1 MRNAGRLV
9 LLVAL
14 WGCSERRT
22 GEKGKDPVPL
32 ADVPVYAHAEVI
44 ARDIQDPIGLA
55 VDDTYVYWG
64 DGGALRRAPKKGGPV
79 AEVCRVEAARIE
91 SIAIAPDAIY
101 FGGMGAGVFRR
112 RDQEDAPCERIAT
125 ETNPTSLAVV
135 GNNVHYWNDGSA
147 RSVPRDRPGDA
158 PAPTM
163 WQAGYTGALVTDG
176 TSLFLHQGREIG
188 RTSLDGKDF
197 AVLARTGHL
206 GLAMAVDDT
215 HLYWGDDLVE
225 GVLRVP
231 KSGGPLEWFSPV
243 WSIGATLAVDKEWI
257 FVMDID
263 DGVHAISKADGRSAQ
278 LVAGDL
284 TGMGTNNV
292 SLAFDA
298 EQFFLADDSS
308 RNRAA
313 GITVVDLSKPNAE
326 LPDVI
331 WEGVV
336 ARAPRRL
343 DGVTFKPRPAAVAAS
358 TVYFSGDEAQD
369 WSNATLFTRWRDE
382 RLTAAVAAGTLSV
395 QLVAGVPDRDEARA
409 RRRAEAVAQKIRD
422 EVGPKA
428 VFEISTR
435 AGKDGSVAV
444 QFAPAA
450 YAAVWAP

>member
-1 MRNAGRLV
+1 MI
-9 LLVAL
+9 LVAL
-14 WGCSERRT
+14 LSCSDRRA
-22 GEKGKDPVPL
+22 GEKANDPMPL
-32 ADVPVYAHAEVI
+32 AESPAFAHAEVI
-44 ARDIQDPIGLA
+44 AKDIQNPIGLA
-55 VDDTYVYWG
+55 LDDRFVYWG

-79 AEVCRVEAARIE
+79 AEVCRVEAVRID
-91 SIAIAPDAIY
+91 SIAVVPDAIY

-112 RDQEDAPCERIAT
+112 RNQQDAPCERIAT
-125 ETNPTSLAVV
+125 AANPTSLAVV
-135 GNNVHYWNDGSA
+135 GGNLHFWNNGSA

-176 TSLFLHQGREIG
+176 TSLFIHQGREIG
-188 RTSLDGKDF
+188 RTSLDGEDF
-197 AVLARTGHL
+197 TVLARTGQL

-215 HLYWGDDLVE
+215 HLYWGDDLVQA
-225 GVLRVP
+225 VLRVP
-231 KSGGPLEWFSPV
+231 KSGGPLEWVSPI
-243 WSIGATLAVDKEWI
+243 WGFGSTLAVDKEWM

-284 TGMGTNNV
+284 TGVGTTNV

-308 RNRAA
+308 RNIAA

-326 LPDVI
+326 LPEVV

-343 DGVTFKPRPAAVAAS
+343 DGVTFKPRPTAVAAS
-358 TVYFSGDEAQD
+358 TVFFSGDEAQD
-369 WSNATLFTRWRDE
+369 WANATNFTRWRDV
-382 RLTAAVAAGTLSV
+382 RLTDAVKAGTLPV
-395 QLVAGVPDRDEARA
+395 VLVAGVPDRDEARA
-409 RRRAEAVAQKIRD
+409 RRRAEAVAQKIRA

-428 VFEISTR
+428 IFDISTR
-435 AGKDGSVAV
+435 ADKNGNVAV

>member
-1 MRNAGRLV
+1 M

-14 WGCSERRT
+14 SGCSERRA
-22 GEKGKDPVPL
+22 GEKGNDPVPV
-32 ADVPVYAHAEVI
+32 ADVPAYARAEVI
-44 ARDIQDPIGLA
+44 AKDIQNPIGLA

-112 RDQEDAPCERIAT
+112 RNQQGAPCERIAT
-125 ETNPTSLAVV
+125 ESNPTSLAVV
-135 GNNVHYWNDGSA
+135 GGNVHYWNDGSA

-158 PAPTM
+158 PAPSM

-176 TSLFLHQGREIG
+176 TNLFVHQGQEIG

-197 AVLARTGHL
+197 APLARTGHL

-231 KSGGPLEWFSPV
+231 KHGGPLEWVSPV

-263 DGVHAISKADGRSAQ
+263 DGVFAISKADGRSAK

-308 RNRAA
+308 RNKTP
-313 GITVVDLSKPNAE
+313 GIAVVDLSKPNAE
-326 LPDVI
+326 LPEVA

-336 ARAPRRL
+336 ARAPKRI
-343 DGVTFKPRPAAVAAS
+343 DSVTFAPRPAAVVAG
-358 TVYFSGDEAQD
+358 TVYFSPGSDQAQD
-369 WSNATLFTRWRDE
+369 WANATNFTRWRDQ
-382 RLTAAVAAGTLSV
+382 RLTDAVKAGRLPV
-395 QLVAGVPDRDEARA
+395 VLVAGVPDRDEAAA
-409 RRRAEAVAQKIRD
+409 RRRADGVAQKIRD
-422 EVGPKA
+422 ELGAAA
-428 VFEISTR
+428 VFDIETLACASANVEIH
-435 AGKDGSVAV
+435 
-444 QFAPAA
+444 FAPSA

>member
-1 MRNAGRLV
+1 MV
-9 LLVAL
+9 LVAL
-14 WGCSERRT
+14 VSCSKRPA
-22 GEKGKDPVPL
+22 GEKGKDPAPAAEVP
-32 ADVPVYAHAEVI
+32 AIARAEVI
-44 ARDIQDPIGLA
+44 ARDIQNPIALA

-112 RDQEDAPCERIAT
+112 RDQPGAPCERIAS

-135 GNNVHYWNDGSA
+135 GGNLHYWNDGSA
-147 RSVPRDRPGDA
+147 KSVPRDRPGDA
-158 PAPTM
+158 PAPSM

-176 TSLFLHQGREIG
+176 ASLFVHQGREIG

-231 KSGGPLEWFSPV
+231 KNGGPLEWVTPV
-243 WSIGATLAVDKEWI
+243 WSIGATLAVDQEWI

-278 LVAGDL
+278 VVTGDL
-284 TGMGTNNV
+284 SGMGTNNV
-292 SLAFDA
+292 ALAFDA

-308 RNRAA
+308 RNRTA
-313 GITVVDLSKPNAE
+313 GITVVDLSNPNAE
-326 LPDVI
+326 LPDVV

-343 DGVTFKPRPAAVAAS
+343 EGVTFKPRPAAVEAS
-358 TVYFSGDEAQD
+358 TVYFSGDQAQD
-369 WSNATLFTRWRDE
+369 WNNATLFTRWRDE
-382 RLTAAVAAGTLSV
+382 RLTTAVAAGSLPV
-395 QLVAGVPDRDEARA
+395 QLVAGVPDRDDARA
-409 RRRAEAVAQKIRD
+409 RRRAEAVAQTIRD
-422 EVGPKA
+422 EVGAKA

-435 AGKDGSVAV
+435 AARDGSVVV

>member
-1 MRNAGRLV
+1 MV
-9 LLVAL
+9 VLVAAL
-14 WGCSERRT
+14 GCGERPAS
-22 GEKGKDPVPL
+22 EKGNDPAAGTGLP
-32 ADVPVYAHAEVI
+32 AIASAEII
-44 ARDIQDPIGLA
+44 ARDIQNPIAIA
-55 VDDTYVYWG
+55 VDDRFVYWG
-64 DGGALRRAPKKGGPV
+64 DGGSLRRALKKGGVV

-112 RDQEDAPCERIAT
+112 RNQDGAPCERIAS

-135 GNNVHYWNDGSA
+135 GGQLHYWNDGSA

-176 TSLFLHQGREIG
+176 KSLFIHQGREIG
-188 RTSLDGKDF
+188 RTSLEGKDF
-197 AVLARTGHL
+197 AVLGRTGHL
-206 GLAMAVDDT
+206 GVAMAVDDT
-215 HLYWGDDLVE
+215 HVYWGDDLID
-225 GVLRVP
+225 GVLRAP
-231 KSGGPLEWFSPV
+231 KGGGSLEWVTPV
-243 WSIGATLAVDKEWI
+243 WSIGATLAVDKDWI

-263 DGVHAISKADGRSAQ
+263 DGVHAIAKADGRSAQ

-292 SLAFDA
+292 SLAFDD

-308 RNRAA
+308 RNKTA
-313 GITVVDLSKPNAE
+313 GITVVDLSQPNAE
-326 LPDVI
+326 LPEVV

-343 DGVTFKPRPAAVAAS
+343 EGVSFTPRPAAVEGS
-358 TVYFSGDEAQD
+358 TVYFTGDTAQD
-369 WSNATLFTRWRDE
+369 WNNATHFTRWRDE
-382 RLTAAVAAGTLSV
+382 RLSAAVAAGTLPV

-409 RRRAEAVAQKIRD
+409 RRRAEAVAQRIRD
-422 EVGPKA
+422 EVGRKA

-435 AGKDGSVAV
+435 AEKSGNVVV

>member
-1 MRNAGRLV
+1 V
-9 LLVAL
+9 ILVAL
-14 WGCSERRT
+14 LSCSEQRA
-22 GEKGKDPVPL
+22 GEKANDPMPL
-32 ADVPVYAHAEVI
+32 AELPAFARAEVI
-44 ARDIQDPIGLA
+44 ARDIQNPIALA
-55 VDDTYVYWG
+55 LDDRFVYWG

-112 RDQEDAPCERIAT
+112 RNQPDAPCERIAT

-135 GNNVHYWNDGSA
+135 GGNVHYWNDGSA

-176 TSLFLHQGREIG
+176 TSLFIHQGREIG

-231 KSGGPLEWFSPV
+231 KSGGPLEWVSPV
-243 WSIGATLAVDKEWI
+243 WTIGATLAVDKEWI

-284 TGMGTNNV
+284 TGVGTNNV

-308 RNRAA
+308 RNKTA
-313 GITVVDLSKPNAE
+313 GLTVVDLSNPNAE

-343 DGVTFKPRPAAVAAS
+343 EGVTFTPRPVAVEGS
-358 TVYFSGDEAQD
+358 TVFFTGDEAQD
-369 WSNATLFTRWRDE
+369 WNNATLFTRWRDE

-422 EVGPKA
+422 EVGSKA

-435 AGKDGSVAV
+435 ADKNGNVAV